1 MSSYK
6 HFEDL
11 QQEEENVQAIRT
23 NNGTN
28 FVGANSELNKAY
40 SEVNHKKI
48 NEFMLEYDSQ

>member
-1 MSSYK
+1 MPSYK

-28 FVGANSELNKAY
+28 FVGSNSELNKAY

>member
-1 MSSYK
+1 MPSYK

-40 SEVNHKKI
+40 SEV
-48 NEFMLEYDSQ
+48 LEYDSQ